1 MDSLTARYAI
11 CGPGD
16 VDELVALLAR
26 VFTADDPPAVA
37 AGLTPR
43 EFEALVELYRTRA
56 ATGGLTVVA
65 REASTGE
72 MIGVLLAEDSASPFP
87 EGVERLS
94 PKFAPIFDILGEL
107 DSEYRRGRFPM
118 PGESLH
124 LFLLGVSRAFARR
137 KIAQGLVEHCLVVG
151 RRRGYRRAVTEATN
165 TVSQHISASPI
176 ASAARTPT
184 TASKASPSSPRSRAT
199 AARCFWTSRWTS
211 EPVNQ

>member
-165 TVSQHISASPI
+165 TVSQHIFRKLGFADRVRRSYADHRFEGLAVFASI
-176 ASAARTPT
+176 ASHGG
-184 TASKASPSSPRSRAT
+184 
-199 AARCFWTSRWTS
+199 
-211 EPVNQ
+211 PVLLDKPLDQ